1 MKVPFLIYFLAS
13 LLCAGQT
20 YSQTLTGY
28 VRDAES
34 GESLSNVNI
43 YSSNSGTYATSNEY
57 GYFSL
62 KLENCACP
70 VNFSFVGYEAKE
82 INLDEASISKFQNIE
97 MKPASNIL
105 NEITI
110 KSFDKEYH
118 KLPIGLV
125 SIPIERLKKV
135 PALFGETDVL
145 KALALTPGVT
155 NATEGTAGVLV
166 RGGSPDKNLIML
178 DETPVYNVTH
188 LFGLVSVFNPDAIQD
203 VKLYKAGFPARYGG
217 RLSYVID
224 INSKEGSSKKTNKEF
239 SLGLINSRL
248 LLEGPLKTKSGKDMG
263 TYLAAARVTNL
274 SLLLLPSYISY
285 LKVGGQYFN
294 YNLYDLNLK
303 WSKAFSDHSHLIFS
317 VYNGNDIWYVKSNNS
332 EAFENIRLIGATL
345 QGA

>member
-1 MKVPFLIYFLAS
+1 MKVPFLIFFLAG
-13 LLCAGQT
+13 LLWAGQT
-20 YSQTLTGY
+20 FSQTITGY

-62 KLENCACP
+62 KLGNCPCP

-82 INLDEASISKFQNIE
+82 INLDEAGISKFQNIE

-155 NATEGTAGVLV
+155 NTTEGTAGVLV
-166 RGGSPDKNLIML
+166 RGGSPDQNLIIL

-188 LFGLVSVFNPDAIQD
+188 LFALVSVFNPDAIQD

-217 RLSYVID
+217 RLSSVID
-224 INSKEGSSKKTNKEF
+224 IIQRKGVQKKLIKSLALVLLIRGYSSK
-239 SLGLINSRL
+239 
-248 LLEGPLKTKSGKDMG
+248 
-263 TYLAAARVTNL
+263 
-274 SLLLLPSYISY
+274 
-285 LKVGGQYFN
+285 
-294 YNLYDLNLK
+294 DL
-303 WSKAFSDHSHLIFS
+303 
-317 VYNGNDIWYVKSNNS
+317 
-332 EAFENIRLIGATL
+332 
-345 QGA
+345 